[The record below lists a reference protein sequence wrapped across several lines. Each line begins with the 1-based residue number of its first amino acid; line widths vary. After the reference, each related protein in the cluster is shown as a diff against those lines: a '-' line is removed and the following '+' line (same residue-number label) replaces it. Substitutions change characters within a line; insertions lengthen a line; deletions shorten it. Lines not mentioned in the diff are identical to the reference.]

1 MKLRRSAFL
10 PRTFARIFRQ
20 RWQHRV
26 VFAASAGGAATT
38 LRTGNE

>member
-1 MKLRRSAFL
+1 MKPGRSAFL

-26 VFAASAGGAATT
+26 VIAAISGGAATT
-38 LRTGNE
+38 LRIGNE